1 MERSA
6 GEMAIGDEEET
17 GMSPVDDVTGLNDD
31 VIQSSRQLFCRCSGG
46 GNWNILE
53 SCSFDNPCG
62 EVVPAEAGGELTG
75 VDMGKWGDPAI
86 WKERLHYNLYALESG
101 YFFV

>member
-1 MERSA
+1 MRKREVATQLYIEVNKQEISRN
-6 GEMAIGDEEET
+6 GT
-17 GMSPVDDVTGLNDD
+17 RYLNDD

-53 SCSFDNPCG
+53 SCSLLKTCG

-75 VDMGKWGDPAI
+75 VDIGRWGDPGGVI
-86 WKERLHYNLYALESG
+86 RRSGRRLYSI
-101 YFFV
+101 V